1 MSNVSTTT
9 PLIVETSRGPCIAGR
24 RTTIYV
30 ILEHFKSG
38 LDREFIK
45 QHLLLSDEQLDAAL
59 EYIEQHRGEVERDYA
74 EIVRR
79 SEENRERYET
89 LYRERSRYAS
99 LPVEERVAQMRR
111 DLINQQT
118 AAPPADDSQN
128 PA

>member
-9 PLIVETSRGPCIAGR
+9 PLIVESSRGPCIAGR

>member
-1 MSNVSTTT
+1 MSHVSTTT

-24 RTTIYV
+24 RITIYV

-59 EYIEQHRGEVERDYA
+59 RYIEQHRGEVERDYA

-79 SEENRERYET
+79 SEANRERYET
-89 LYRERSRYAS
+89 LYRERSRYAN
-99 LPVEERVAQMRR
+99 LPVEERAAQMRR

-118 AAPPADDSQN
+118 AAPPGDDSQN